1 MAKNLLIVESPAKS
15 KTIEKYL
22 GKDYKVLA
30 SYGHIRDLLP
40 KTGAVDPEN
49 DFHMTYVEVDRNK
62 KHIDAIVKAAK
73 KASSIYLAT
82 DLDREGEAIS
92 WHVAEILKDRKLLK
106 DKEVFRVVFS
116 EITKTA
122 IKSAVANPRALS
134 TDLVDAQQAR
144 RALDYLVGFNLS
156 PLLWK
161 KVRRGLS
168 AGRVQSPALRMIVNR
183 EEEIDAFNPQEYWS
197 ISSPLKKEAYEFTA
211 NLIQYDGKKLKK
223 FDLNNKEQVDGV
235 LKQLKTQAG
244 DTLTVT
250 KLTEKQRK
258 RRPAAP
264 FITSTLQQEAA
275 RKLGFSTKKTMQ
287 VAQQLYEGMS
297 VDGTVQGLITYMRT
311 DSIQLSKDALS
322 EIRQSIEQNFG
333 AKLVPEGPNYY
344 KGKSKNAQEAHEAI
358 RPVNALLTPQK
369 VKASLDTDQNKLYA
383 LIWKRSLACQMIDAL
398 IGTVSADYE
407 FGDAHILRATGSTV
421 IRKGFL
427 AVYEEGKDDEKK
439 QTKNVLPRLK
449 EGDISQVID
458 ITGKQHFTEPPPRF
472 SEASLVK
479 TLEEYGI
486 GRPSTYASI
495 ISTLLNRDYVE
506 LEQKRF
512 TPTDIGK
519 VVSRFLQKHF
529 EKYVDYDFTAN
540 LEDSLDAV
548 SRGEE
553 QWTPLLKQFW
563 QPFKELLDDK
573 EESVSREEAQ
583 YQRVL
588 GEDPK
593 SGKPVTVRVG
603 KYGSFVQIGHRD
615 DEDKPLFAGL
625 LPSQKLDK
633 ITYEEA
639 MDLFR
644 LPRDLGETPEG
655 EKVSANIGRF
665 GPYVRYENKFVSIK
679 KDTYSPYEITLE
691 EALELIKEKKI
702 ADANRI
708 IHTFDDGIQ
717 ILNGRWG
724 PYITDGNKNGKIA
737 KDTDPKSLSHEECI
751 EILANTPEKKSRF
764 KKKTKKKIAKKTTKK
779 KTTKKKTAKKKTS
792 KKKVAKKKVTKKK
805 TAKKKATK
813 KKVIKKKVVNK

>member
-40 KTGAVDPEN
+40 KTGAVDTEN
-49 DFHMTYVEVDRNK
+49 NFEMTYVEVDRNK
-62 KHIDAIVKAAK
+62 KHIDAIVREAK
-73 KASSIYLAT
+73 KAESIYLAT

-92 WHVAEILKDRKLLK
+92 WHVSEILKGKKILK
-106 DKEVFRVVFS
+106 DKNIYRVVFS
-116 EITKTA
+116 EITKSA
-122 IKSAVANPRALS
+122 IKQAVANPRELS

-183 EEEIDAFNPQEYWS
+183 EEEIDAFNPKEYWTVS
-197 ISSPLKKEAYEFTA
+197 TPMQKDNYEFIA
-211 NLIQYDGKKLKK
+211 NLTHYNGQKLKK
-223 FDLNNKEQVDGV
+223 FDLNNGKQVDEALEK
-235 LKQLKTQAG
+235 LKAQAG
-244 DTLTVT
+244 ESLTVT

-258 RRPAAP
+258 RRPAPP

-275 RKLGFSTKKTMQ
+275 RKLGFSTRKTMQ
-287 VAQQLYEGMS
+287 IAQQLYEGMS

-311 DSIQLSKDALS
+311 DSIQLSQDALQD
-322 EIRQSIEQNFG
+322 IRQTIGNNFG
-333 AKLVPEGPNYY
+333 PELVPENPNFY

-358 RPVNALLTPQK
+358 RPVNAQLVPK
-369 VKASLDTDQNKLYA
+369 KIASSLDSDQLRLYD
-383 LIWKRSLACQMIDAL
+383 LIWKRTLACQMVNAL

-407 FGDAHILRATGSTV
+407 FGNGHAFRATGST
-421 IRKGFL
+421 IIKKGFL
-427 AVYEEGKDDEKK
+427 TVYEEGKDDQKK
-439 QTKNVLPRLK
+439 QNKNVLPRLA
-449 EGDISQVID
+449 EGDVSKVID
-458 ITGKQHFTEPPPRF
+458 ITGKQHFTEPPPRY

-479 TLEEYGI
+479 ALEEHGI

-512 TPTDIGK
+512 HPTDIGK

-529 EKYVDYDFTAN
+529 ETYVDYDFTAK

-548 SRGEE
+548 SRGE
-553 QWTPLLKQFW
+553 QKWVPLLKQFW
-563 QPFKELLDDK
+563 EPFKTLIDDK

-583 YQRVL
+583 YKREL
-588 GEDPK
+588 GTDPK
-593 SGKPVTVRVG
+593 TGKPVTARVG
-603 KYGSFVQIGHRD
+603 KYGSFVQIGTRD
-615 DEDKPLFAGL
+615 DEDKPQFAGL
-625 LPSQKLDK
+625 LPGQKLDK

-644 LPRDLGETPEG
+644 LPRHLGETPEG

-665 GPYVRYENKFVSIK
+665 GPYVRYDNKFVSIK

-691 EALELIKEKKI
+691 EALELVKEKKI

-708 IHTFDDGIQ
+708 IETFDDGIQ

-724 PYITDGNKNGKIA
+724 PYVTDGKKNGKIV
-737 KDTDPKSLSHEECI
+737 KGTDPKTLTHEDCI
-751 EILANTPEKKSRF
+751 EILANTPDKKSRF
-764 KKKTKKKIAKKTTKK
+764 KKKTKKKVAKKKTTKK
-779 KTTKKKTAKKKTS
+779 KTTKKKTT
-792 KKKVAKKKVTKKK
+792 KKKVAKKKTKKKVAKKK
-805 TAKKKATK
+805 TAQK
-813 KKVIKKKVVNK
+813 

>member
-40 KTGAVDPEN
+40 KTGAVDPDN
-49 DFHMTYVEVDRNK
+49 DFEMTYVEVDRNK

-92 WHVAEILKDRKLLK
+92 WHVAEILKARKLLK
-106 DKEVFRVVFS
+106 DKELFRVVFS
-116 EITKTA
+116 EITKSA
-122 IKSAVANPRALS
+122 IKAAVANPRDLS

-183 EEEIDAFNPQEYWS
+183 EEEIDAFEPQEYWS
-197 ISSPLKKEAYEFTA
+197 ISAPLKKEQFEFTA
-211 NLIQYDGKKLKK
+211 NLIQYDGQKLKK
-223 FDLNNKEQVDGV
+223 FDLNNAKQVDGV
-235 LKQLKTQAG
+235 LNQLKTQAG

-258 RRPAAP
+258 RRPAPP
-264 FITSTLQQEAA
+264 FITSTMQQEAA
-275 RKLGFSTKKTMQ
+275 RKLGFSTRKTMQ

-311 DSIQLSKDALS
+311 DSIQLSKDALR
-322 EIRQSIEQNFG
+322 EIRESISSNYGQE
-333 AKLVPEGPNYY
+333 LVPEKPNYY

-358 RPVNALLTPQK
+358 RPVNALLTPEK
-369 VKASLDTDQNKLYA
+369 VKASLDTDQLKLYS

-407 FGDAHILRATGSTV
+407 FGDQHILRATGSTV

-427 AVYEEGKDDEKK
+427 TVYEEGKDDQKK

-449 EGDISQVID
+449 EGDTSKVID
-458 ITGKQHFTEPPPRF
+458 ILGKQHFTEPPPRY

-479 TLEEYGI
+479 ALEEYGI

-529 EKYVDYDFTAN
+529 ETYVDYDFTAK
-540 LEDSLDAV
+540 LEDALDAV

-553 QWTPLLKQFW
+553 KWTPLLKQFW
-563 QPFKELLDDK
+563 DPFKELLDDK

-625 LPSQKLDK
+625 LPGQKLDK
-633 ITYEEA
+633 ITFEEA

-644 LPRDLGETPEG
+644 LPRQLGETPEG

-665 GPYVRYENKFVSIK
+665 GPYVRYDNKFVSIK

-702 ADANRI
+702 IDANRI

-737 KDTDPKSLSHEECI
+737 KDTDPKSLTHEECI
-751 EILANTPEKKSRF
+751 EILAKAPEKKSRF
-764 KKKTKKKIAKKTTKK
+764 KKKTKKKAA
-779 KTTKKKTAKKKTS
+779 KKKTAKKKVA
-792 KKKVAKKKVTKKK
+792 KKKVTKKKVTKKK

-813 KKVIKKKVVNK
+813 KKTTKKKTAKKKVVKKKAG

>member
-40 KTGAVDPEN
+40 KTGAVDTDN
-49 DFHMTYVEVDRNK
+49 DFEMTYVEVDRNK
-62 KHIDAIVKAAK
+62 KHIDAIVREAK
-73 KASSIYLAT
+73 KADTIYLAT

-92 WHVAEILKDRKLLK
+92 WHVAEILKSRKILQ
-106 DKEVFRVVFS
+106 DKNVHRVVFS

-122 IKSAVANPRALS
+122 IKAAVANPRELS

-183 EEEIDAFNPQEYWS
+183 EEEIDAFNPKEYWS
-197 ISSPLKKEAYEFTA
+197 ISTPLQKDNFDFMA

-235 LKQLKTQAG
+235 LKTLKTQAG
-244 DTLTVT
+244 DTLKVT

-258 RRPAAP
+258 RRPAPP

-275 RKLGFSTKKTMQ
+275 RKLGFSTRKTMQ
-287 VAQQLYEGMS
+287 IAQQLYEGMA

-311 DSIQLSKDALS
+311 DSIQLSKDALND
-322 EIRQSIEQNFG
+322 IRHAIGKNFG
-333 AKLVPEGPNYY
+333 AELVPETPNYY

-358 RPVNALLTPQK
+358 RPVNALLTPK
-369 VKASLDTDQNKLYA
+369 IVASSLNNDQNKLYG

-407 FGDAHILRATGSTV
+407 FGDAHVLRATGSTV

-427 AVYEEGKDDEKK
+427 AVYEEGKDDQKK
-439 QTKNVLPRLK
+439 QTKNVLPRLQ
-449 EGDISQVID
+449 EGDTSKVID

-479 TLEEYGI
+479 ALEEYGI

-540 LEDSLDAV
+540 LEDALDAV
-548 SRGEE
+548 SRGEGK
-553 QWTPLLKQFW
+553 WVPLLRQFW
-563 QPFKELLDDK
+563 TPFKELLDDK

-583 YQRVL
+583 YQRIL

-593 SGKPVTVRVG
+593 TGKPVTARVG

-615 DEDKPLFAGL
+615 DDDKPQFAGL
-625 LPSQKLDK
+625 LPGQKLDK
-633 ITYEEA
+633 ITFEEA

-644 LPRDLGETPEG
+644 LPRQLGETAEG
-655 EKVSANIGRF
+655 EKISTNIGRF
-665 GPYVRYENKFVSIK
+665 GPYVRYDNKFVSIK

-691 EALELIKEKKI
+691 EALELVKEKKI
-702 ADANRI
+702 IDANRI

-724 PYITDGNKNGKIA
+724 PYITDGNKNGKIS
-737 KDTDPKSLSHEECI
+737 KDTDPKSLSHEECL
-751 EILANTPEKKSRF
+751 EILAKTPEKKSRF
-764 KKKTKKKIAKKTTKK
+764 KKKTKKKVTKK
-779 KTTKKKTAKKKTS
+779 KTT

-805 TAKKKATK
+805 TTKKKVSKKATK
-813 KKVIKKKVVNK
+813 KTSKKKTKKKIAKK

>member
-30 SYGHIRDLLP
+30 SYGHIRDLLA
-40 KTGAVDPEN
+40 KTGAVDTEN
-49 DFHMTYVEVDRNK
+49 NFEMTYVEVDRNK

-73 KASSIYLAT
+73 KANTIYLAT

-92 WHVAEILKDRKLLK
+92 WHVAEILKSRKILK

-116 EITKTA
+116 EITKSA
-122 IKSAVANPRALS
+122 IKAAVANPRELS

-183 EEEIDAFNPQEYWS
+183 EEEIDAFIPKEYWT
-197 ISSPLKKEAYEFTA
+197 ISTPLQKEGFEFTA

-223 FDLNNKEQVDGV
+223 FDLNNKQQVDGA
-235 LKQLKTQAG
+235 LKTLKSQAG
-244 DTLTVT
+244 TSLKVT

-258 RRPAAP
+258 RHPAPP

-275 RKLGFSTKKTMQ
+275 RKLGFSTRKTMQ
-287 VAQQLYEGMS
+287 IAQQLYEGMA

-311 DSIQLSKDALS
+311 DSVQLSQDAL
-322 EIRQSIEQNFG
+322 QSIRHSIGQNFG
-333 AKLVPEGPNYY
+333 TELVPEKPNYY
-344 KGKSKNAQEAHEAI
+344 RGKSKNAQEAHEAI
-358 RPVNALLTPQK
+358 RPVNASLTPKK
-369 VKASLDTDQNKLYA
+369 VKTNLDYDQLRLYD
-383 LIWKRSLACQMIDAL
+383 LIWKRSMACQMVDAL

-407 FGDAHILRATGSTV
+407 FGDAHVLRATGSTV
-421 IRKGFL
+421 IKKGFL
-427 AVYEEGKDDEKK
+427 SVYEEGKDDQKQ

-449 EGDISQVID
+449 EGDESKVID
-458 ITGKQHFTEPPPRF
+458 IAGKQHFTEPPPRF

-506 LEQKRF
+506 LDKKRF
-512 TPTDIGK
+512 IPTDIGK
-519 VVSRFLQKHF
+519 VVSRFLEKHF

-553 QWTPLLKQFW
+553 KWVPLLRQFW
-563 QPFKELLDDK
+563 QPFKELIDDK
-573 EESVSREEAQ
+573 EESVSRDEAQ
-583 YQRVL
+583 YKREL
-588 GEDPK
+588 GTDPK
-593 SGKPVTVRVG
+593 TGKPVTARVG
-603 KYGSFVQIGHRD
+603 KYGSFVQIGTRD
-615 DEDKPLFAGL
+615 DEDKPQFAGL
-625 LPSQKLDK
+625 LPGQKLDK

-644 LPRDLGETPEG
+644 LPRHLGETAEG
-655 EKVSANIGRF
+655 EKVIANIGRF

-679 KDTYSPYEITLE
+679 KDSYSPYEITLD

-724 PYITDGNKNGKIA
+724 PYITDGKKNGKIV
-737 KDTDPKSLSHEECI
+737 KGTDPKSLSHEDCL
-751 EILANTPEKKSRF
+751 EILANTPDKKSRF
-764 KKKTKKKIAKKTTKK
+764 KKKTKKKVAKKTSKKKVAKK
-779 KTTKKKTAKKKTS
+779 KTTKKKTAKKTT
-792 KKKVAKKKVTKKK
+792 KKKVTKKK
-805 TAKKKATK
+805 AKKKIAK
-813 KKVIKKKVVNK
+813 K

>member
-40 KTGAVDPEN
+40 KTGAVDTEN
-49 DFHMTYVEVDRNK
+49 NFEMTYIEVERNK
-62 KHIDAIVKAAK
+62 KHIDAIVREAK
-73 KASSIYLAT
+73 KADTIYLAT

-92 WHVAEILKDRKLLK
+92 WHVAEILKQRKILK
-106 DKEVFRVVFS
+106 GKNVHRVVFS

-122 IKSAVANPRALS
+122 IKAAVANPRELS
-134 TDLVDAQQAR
+134 NDLVDAQQAR

-183 EEEIDAFNPQEYWS
+183 EEEIDAFNPKEYWT
-197 ISSPLKKEAYEFTA
+197 ISTPMVKDNYEFIA
-211 NLIQYDGKKLKK
+211 NLIQYDGNKLKK
-223 FDLNNKEQVDGV
+223 FDLNNEKQVNAA
-235 LKQLKTQAG
+235 LKKLKAQAG
-244 DTLTVT
+244 QSLTVT

-258 RRPAAP
+258 RHPAPP

-275 RKLGFSTKKTMQ
+275 RKLGFSTRKTMQ
-287 VAQQLYEGMS
+287 IAQQLYEGMA
-297 VDGTVQGLITYMRT
+297 VDGNVQGLITYMRT
-311 DSIQLSKDALS
+311 DSIQLSKDALQN
-322 EIRQSIEQNFG
+322 IRQAIGKNFG
-333 AKLVPEGPNYY
+333 SESIPDKPNYY
-344 KGKSKNAQEAHEAI
+344 KGKSKNAQEAHEAV
-358 RPVNALLTPQK
+358 RPVNAELTPK
-369 VKASLDTDQNKLYA
+369 KISASLDRDQLRLYD
-383 LIWKRSLACQMIDAL
+383 LIWKRSLACQMVDAL

-407 FGDAHILRATGSTV
+407 FGDSHVFRATGSTV
-421 IRKGFL
+421 IKKGFL
-427 AVYEEGKDDEKK
+427 SVYEEGKDDQKK

-449 EGDISQVID
+449 QGDISVVKD
-458 ITGKQHFTEPPPRF
+458 IAGKQHFTEPPPRY

-479 TLEEYGI
+479 ALEEHGI

-506 LEQKRF
+506 LDAKRF
-512 TPTDIGK
+512 IPTDIGK

-553 QWTPLLKQFW
+553 KWVPLLKQFW
-563 QPFKELLDDK
+563 VPFKNLLDDK
-573 EESVSREEAQ
+573 EESVSRDEAQ
-583 YQRVL
+583 YKREL
-588 GEDPK
+588 GTDPK
-593 SGKPVTVRVG
+593 SGKPVTARIG
-603 KYGSFVQIGHRD
+603 KYGSFVQIGTRD
-615 DEDKPLFAGL
+615 DEDKPQFAGL
-625 LPSQKLDK
+625 LPGQKLDK
-633 ITYEEA
+633 ITFEEA

-644 LPRDLGETPEG
+644 LPRKLGETPEE

-665 GPYVRYENKFVSIK
+665 GPYVRYDNKFVSIK
-679 KDTYSPYEITLE
+679 KDTYSPYDITLE
-691 EALELIKEKKI
+691 QALELIKEKKT

-708 IHTFDDGIQ
+708 IQTFDDDIQ

-724 PYITDGNKNGKIA
+724 PYVTDGKKNGKIV
-737 KDTDPKSLSHEECI
+737 KGTDPKTLSHEDCL
-751 EILANTPEKKSRF
+751 EILKNTPDKKSRF
-764 KKKTKKKIAKKTTKK
+764 KKKTKKKVAK
-779 KTTKKKTAKKKTS
+779 KTTKKKTAKKKVT
-792 KKKVAKKKVTKKK
+792 KKKTTKKKVTKKK
-805 TAKKKATK
+805 TTK
-813 KKVIKKKVVNK
+813 KVASK

>member
-15 KTIEKYL
+15 KTIEEYL

-40 KTGAVDPEN
+40 KTGAIDTEN
-49 DFHMTYVEVDRNK
+49 NFEMTYVEVDRNK
-62 KHIDAIVKAAK
+62 KHIDAIVREAK
-73 KASSIYLAT
+73 KADTVYLAT

-92 WHVAEILKDRKLLK
+92 WHVLEILKARKILK

-122 IKSAVANPRALS
+122 IQAAVANPRELS

-168 AGRVQSPALRMIVNR
+168 AGRVQSPALSMIVNR
-183 EEEIDAFNPQEYWS
+183 EAEIDAFDPKEYWTVS
-197 ISSPLKKEAYEFTA
+197 TPLKKDNFEFTS

-223 FDLNNKEQVDGV
+223 FDLNNVKQVDDV
-235 LKQLKTQAG
+235 LAKLKSQAG

-250 KLTEKQRK
+250 KLTERQRK
-258 RRPAAP
+258 RHPAPP

-275 RKLGFSTKKTMQ
+275 RKLGFSTRKTMQ
-287 VAQQLYEGMS
+287 IAQQLYEGIA
-297 VDGTVQGLITYMRT
+297 VDGPAQGLITYMRT
-311 DSIQLSKDALS
+311 DSVQLSQDALS
-322 EIRQSIEQNFG
+322 NIRHTISKDFG
-333 AKLVPEGPNYY
+333 NELVPEEPNYY

-358 RPVNALLTPQK
+358 RPVD
-369 VKASLDTDQNKLYA
+369 ASLSPKRISSALDSDQLKLYG
-383 LIWKRSLACQMIDAL
+383 LIWKRALASQMVSAL

-407 FGDAHILRATGSTV
+407 FGDGHIFRATGSTV
-421 IRKGFL
+421 IKKGFL
-427 AVYEEGKDDEKK
+427 TVYEEGKDDQK
-439 QTKNVLPRLK
+439 QQVKNVLPRLK
-449 EGDISQVID
+449 EGDTSKVID
-458 ITGKQHFTEPPPRF
+458 IAGKQHFTEPPPRF

-479 TLEEYGI
+479 ALEEYGI

-519 VVSRFLQKHF
+519 VVARFLQKHF
-529 EKYVDYDFTAN
+529 ENYVDYDFTAR
-540 LEDSLDAV
+540 LEDALDAV
-548 SRGEE
+548 SRGEKD
-553 QWTPLLKQFW
+553 WVPLMRKFW
-563 QPFKELLDDK
+563 DPFKKLIDEK

-583 YQRVL
+583 YQRIL

-593 SGKPVTVRVG
+593 TGKPVTARVG

-615 DEDKPLFAGL
+615 DEDKPQFAGL
-625 LPSQKLDK
+625 LPGQKLDK
-633 ITYEEA
+633 ITFEEA
-639 MDLFR
+639 MELFK

-655 EKVSANIGRF
+655 EKVTTSIGRF
-665 GPYVRYENKFVSIK
+665 GPYVKYGTKFVSIK
-679 KDTYSPYEITLE
+679 KDVEATPYDISLE
-691 EALELIKEKKI
+691 LALEIVAEKKI

-708 IHTFDDGIQ
+708 IETFDDGIQ

-724 PYITDGNKNGKIA
+724 PYVTDGNKNGKIV
-737 KDTDPKSLSHEECI
+737 KGTDPKSLSHEDCL
-751 EILANTPEKKSRF
+751 EILANTPDKKSRF
-764 KKKTKKKIAKKTTKK
+764 KKKTKKKVAKK
-779 KTTKKKTAKKKTS
+779 KTT
-792 KKKVAKKKVTKKK
+792 KKKVAKKKVSKKKTSKKKTTKKK
-805 TAKKKATK
+805 AKKKVAK
-813 KKVIKKKVVNK
+813 K

>member
-40 KTGAVDPEN
+40 KTGAVDTEN
-49 DFHMTYVEVDRNK
+49 NFEMTYVEVDRNK
-62 KHIDAIVKAAK
+62 KHIDAIVREAK
-73 KASSIYLAT
+73 KADTVYLAT

-92 WHVAEILKDRKLLK
+92 WHVLEILKAKKALK
-106 DKEVFRVVFS
+106 DKKVHRVVFS
-116 EITKTA
+116 EITETA
-122 IKSAVANPRALS
+122 IKAAVANPRELS

-183 EEEIDAFNPQEYWS
+183 EEEIDAFDPQEYWT
-197 ISSPLKKEAYEFTA
+197 ISAPLKKDAFEFTA
-211 NLIQYDGKKLKK
+211 NLIQLEGNKLKK
-223 FDLNNKEQVDGV
+223 FDLNNKEQVDAV
-235 LKQLKTQAG
+235 LKTLNKQAG
-244 DTLTVT
+244 DTLKVT

-258 RRPAAP
+258 RRPAPP

-275 RKLGFSTKKTMQ
+275 RKLGFSTRKTMQ
-287 VAQQLYEGMS
+287 IAQQLYEGMA
-297 VDGTVQGLITYMRT
+297 VDGNVQGLITYMRT
-311 DSIQLSKDALS
+311 DSVQLSKDALAN
-322 EIRQSIEQNFG
+322 IRQTISQNFG
-333 AKLVPEGPNYY
+333 NDLVPEKPNYY

-358 RPVNALLTPQK
+358 RPVNA
-369 VKASLDTDQNKLYA
+369 SLVPKKISGNLDHDQMRLYD
-383 LIWKRSLACQMIDAL
+383 LIWKRSMACQMTDAL

-421 IRKGFL
+421 IKKGFL
-427 AVYEEGKDDEKK
+427 SVYEEGKDDQKA
-439 QTKNVLPRLK
+439 QSKNILPRLK
-449 EGDISQVID
+449 EGDASQVSE
-458 ITGKQHFTEPPPRF
+458 ITGKQHFTEPPPRY

-479 TLEEYGI
+479 ALEEHGI

-506 LEQKRF
+506 LESKRF
-512 TPTDIGK
+512 IPTDIGK

-529 EKYVDYDFTAN
+529 EKYVDYDFTAK
-540 LEDSLDAV
+540 LEDALDAV

-553 QWTPLLKQFW
+553 KWVPLLKQFW
-563 QPFKELLDDK
+563 TPFKELLDDK

-593 SGKPVTVRVG
+593 TGKPVTARVG

-615 DEDKPLFAGL
+615 DEDKPQFAGL
-625 LPSQKLDK
+625 LPGQKLDK
-633 ITYEEA
+633 ITFEEA
-639 MDLFR
+639 MELFK
-644 LPRDLGETPEG
+644 LPRQLGETEEG
-655 EKVSANIGRF
+655 EKVSTNIGRF
-665 GPYVRYENKFVSIK
+665 GPYIRYDNKFVSIK
-679 KDTYSPYEITLE
+679 KDAEATPYDISLE
-691 EALELIKEKKI
+691 QALEIIKEKKI

-708 IHTFDDGIQ
+708 IETFDDGIQ

-724 PYITDGNKNGKIA
+724 PYVTDGTKNGKIV
-737 KDTDPKSLSHEECI
+737 KGTDPKSLTHEDCI
-751 EILANTPEKKSRF
+751 EILAKAPDKKSRF
-764 KKKTKKKIAKKTTKK
+764 KKKTKKKTAKKKIAKKKTKK
-779 KTTKKKTAKKKTS
+779 KTTKKKTAKKTT
-792 KKKVAKKKVTKKK
+792 KKRVAKKIV
-805 TAKKKATK
+805 
-813 KKVIKKKVVNK
+813 